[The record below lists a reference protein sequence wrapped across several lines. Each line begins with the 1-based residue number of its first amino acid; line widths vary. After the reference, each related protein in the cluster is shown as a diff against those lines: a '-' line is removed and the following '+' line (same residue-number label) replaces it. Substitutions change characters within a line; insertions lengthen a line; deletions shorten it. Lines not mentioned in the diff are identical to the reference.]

1 MNDILYCQPIFAPD
15 LMRLNKNID
24 SIESINNYL
33 IKNNINKDSINFIFG
48 GWCISDEYWNI
59 LSTKINEYFNVNAV
73 RFDKNYGKAYV
84 VNSLIALSE
93 TKFKFEYILTLDS
106 DIMIDINEPNIFE
119 RLMTC
124 VKMSESIR
132 CIPVGLIALNQSV
145 GNCHLSLIYENKI
158 EFPSDYGTEQIVYP
172 SGCGGIAGGCLFIT
186 LKSWKLV
193 GGYRVMGVYAGDDAY
208 LLVDLYNKGMSIQ
221 MAHTISCIHPHETD
235 MKYAH
240 WKGNV
245 CQRDQSTVM
254 NELLEEKIKEA
265 NDFWDNK

>member
-33 IKNNINKDSINFIFG
+33 IKNNINKDSIHFIFG
-48 GWCISDEYWNI
+48 GWCINNEYWNI

-93 TKFKFEYILTLDS
+93 TNFKFEYILTLDS
-106 DIMIDINEPNIFE
+106 DIMFDNNEPNIFE

-145 GNCHLSLIYENKI
+145 GNCHLPMVYENKI
-158 EFPSDYGTEQIVYP
+158 EFPSNYGIEKLVYP
-172 SGCGGIAGGCLFIT
+172 NGNGGIAGGCFFIQ
-186 LKSWKLV
+186 LKNWKLV

-208 LLVDLYNKGMSIQ
+208 LLIDLINKGMSIQ
-221 MAHTISCIHPHETD
+221 MAHTIRCIHPFETD
-235 MKYAH
+235 AKYAQ
-240 WKGNV
+240 WKGKI
-245 CQRDQSTVM
+245 CQRDQIEIT
-254 NELLEEKIKEA
+254 NGTLEYKIKEA
-265 NDFWDNK
+265 NEFWSN